1 MIAKHKF
8 REGWIMLKRPF
19 KFGELSK
26 PLQKMT
32 VLYAFSEKPII
43 TMELNAK
50 GIEEMKILHES
61 YGKGIAV
68 FGGDIKY
75 KKRFGEDED
84 SYEERIAEYTDQI
97 FRAHSTQENYQGEIV
112 QCYVE
117 GEMCRF
123 YPEEYSII
131 SKETFDHLLAC
142 DDQEYTIDVE
152 SEEIFETKALKE
164 RLFYIRSR
172 GISKNRAMKMNCGEA
187 RDAVIFRPGQAI
199 LEMFCREHEIY

>member
-1 MIAKHKF
+1 
-8 REGWIMLKRPF
+8 MLKRPF
-19 KFGELSK
+19 AFAELSK

-32 VLYAFSEKPII
+32 ILYAFSEKPII

-50 GIEEMKILHES
+50 GIEEMKILNES
-61 YGKGIAV
+61 CGKSIVA

-75 KKRFGEDED
+75 KKRFGESDD
-84 SYEERIAEYTDQI
+84 SYEVRISEYIDQI
-97 FRAHSTQENYQGEIV
+97 FIEHSTQENYQGEIV

-117 GEMCRF
+117 GQMCRF
-123 YPEEYSII
+123 YPEEYSVI
-131 SKETFDHLLAC
+131 SKETFYHLLTC

-172 GISKNRAMKMNCGEA
+172 GISKGKAMKMNCGEA

>member
-19 KFGELSK
+19 TFAELSK

-32 VLYAFSEKPII
+32 ILYAFSEKPII

-50 GIEEMKILHES
+50 GIEEMEILNES
-61 YGKGIAV
+61 YGKAIGS
-68 FGGDIKY
+68 FTGDQRY
-75 KKRFGEDED
+75 KKGFGESDD
-84 SYEERIAEYTDQI
+84 SYEERMTKEIDQI
-97 FRAHSTQENYQGEIV
+97 FREYSTQENYQGEIV

-117 GEMCRF
+117 GQMCRF

-131 SKETFDHLLAC
+131 SKETFDHLLTC

-172 GISKNRAMKMNCGEA
+172 GIPKGKAMKMNCGEA

-199 LEMFCREHEIY
+199 LNMFCREHEIY